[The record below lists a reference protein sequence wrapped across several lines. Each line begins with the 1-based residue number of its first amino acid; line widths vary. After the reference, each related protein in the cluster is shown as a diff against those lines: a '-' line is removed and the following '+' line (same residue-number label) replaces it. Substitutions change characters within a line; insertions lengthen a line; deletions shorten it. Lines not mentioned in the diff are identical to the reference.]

1 MVNPVRPSV
10 QLGKGDEKEIKGN
23 WVVPASSAF
32 VERVRSSVAVE
43 ANSGRETQGEI
54 GVSPA
59 SLGAVCEELSEGSS
73 GSSSSSERKRRDG
86 HGQGVELK
94 KGLSFVGLNTAWPL
108 RRLRGGL
115 PENSGVP
122 EKRIGE
128 GSELESS
135 EMHSVLMEE
144 TEVRRPGGWKL
155 WEEDRIQQ
163 RPGPLRPPRH
173 PLIEYADMTVNAI
186 DNSEEGGV
194 HISSP
199 EKDKYR
205 RTDAQVKAVAAAHED
220 QRNVAGGTYR
230 CLEEGSKNFELKI
243 CRGYTSKVIGIVLTK
258 IKAGKRVTV
267 LESFASMKYE
277 YFKFNQSGQRVRQT
291 WPSETP
297 TGFTW
302 EGFGGNALP
311 LPTSDIHVYCERV
324 DRDIHFSG
332 VQCSRV
338 TESPGASQMLCSNSK
353 CGVVVWHLSLKC
365 FGKGSDQQFVE
376 KWTEDFALVI
386 FNDNSQ
392 ELIWTHL
399 HRKLKRSRWEI
410 LENSAQFEPYVLHQ
424 ASKQRVDSVIAR
436 DCLPEYSFSTPTYAP
451 KKGGWEDQEPL
462 IRQKKESQWF
472 VYLTYAA
479 RIIFTWIGN

>member
-1 MVNPVRPSV
+1 M

-32 VERVRSSVAVE
+32 VERVRSSIAVE
-43 ANSGRETQGEI
+43 ANSGREIQGEI
-54 GVSPA
+54 RVSPA
-59 SLGAVCEELSEGSS
+59 SVGAVCEELSEGSS
-73 GSSSSSERKRRDG
+73 SSSSSSEGKMSDE
-86 HGQGVELK
+86 QGVESK
-94 KGLSFVGLNTAWPL
+94 KELSFVGLNTAWPL

-122 EKRIGE
+122 EKCIGE

-243 CRGYTSKVIGIVLTK
+243 CRGYTSKVIGIVLTR

-267 LESFASMKYE
+267 LESLAKV
-277 YFKFNQSGQRVRQT
+277 Q
-291 WPSETP
+291 
-297 TGFTW
+297 FT
-302 EGFGGNALP
+302 
-311 LPTSDIHVYCERV
+311 V
-324 DRDIHFSG
+324 
-332 VQCSRV
+332 
-338 TESPGASQMLCSNSK
+338 
-353 CGVVVWHLSLKC
+353 
-365 FGKGSDQQFVE
+365 
-376 KWTEDFALVI
+376 
-386 FNDNSQ
+386 
-392 ELIWTHL
+392 
-399 HRKLKRSRWEI
+399 
-410 LENSAQFEPYVLHQ
+410 
-424 ASKQRVDSVIAR
+424 
-436 DCLPEYSFSTPTYAP
+436 
-451 KKGGWEDQEPL
+451 
-462 IRQKKESQWF
+462 
-472 VYLTYAA
+472 
-479 RIIFTWIGN
+479 